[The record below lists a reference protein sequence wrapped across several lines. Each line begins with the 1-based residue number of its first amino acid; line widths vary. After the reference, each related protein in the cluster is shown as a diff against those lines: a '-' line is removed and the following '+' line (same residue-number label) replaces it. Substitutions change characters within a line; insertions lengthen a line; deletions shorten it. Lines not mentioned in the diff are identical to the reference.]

1 MPAQRNVEG
10 DAVARRSR
18 RLFWILPAV
27 GMVLAAAVAAFIALS
42 GRFSITTVDYP
53 DDVVE
58 VTLIPPSR

>member
-18 RLFWILPAV
+18 QLFWILAAV
-27 GMVLAAAVAAFIALS
+27 AVVLAAAVAAFIALS
-42 GRFSITTVDYP
+42 GRFSITTVDYS
-53 DDVVE
+53 DDAVE